1 MSFFVRYTN
10 SFHDVE
16 STMKQWLAFK
26 SQMNDFQFNAEC
38 WRWTEDSKLFWL
50 CIESFALQLSKLSLR
65 VNRISDNSVLA
76 KRDWFIMNLIKT
88 KTRNQL
94 SNINVD
100 KLMYIYINE
109 RTLNRSRN
117 LKKKLR
123 YTQSIEIDEKK
134 LLNMKDRL
142 LQKEIA
148 MARLNSSNN
157 EMLKKFLNSI
167 IDDQVAMKHSN
178 NWCYLYI
185 SLCIISSSINVY
197 KTCFLTIL
205 IRLGNKHV

>member
-1 MSFFVRYTN
+1 MMSFFIRYTS
-10 SFHDVE
+10 SFHDVKLI
-16 STMKQWLAFK
+16 MKQWLAFK

-50 CIESFALQLSKLSLR
+50 CIESFALQLLKLSLR
-65 VNRISDNSVLA
+65 INRISDNNVLA
-76 KRDWFIMNLIKT
+76 KRDWFIINLIKM

-94 SNINVD
+94 SNINVN

-109 RTLNRSRN
+109 RTLNQSQN

-142 LQKEIA
+142 LQKKIA
-148 MARLNSSNN
+148 MTRLNSSNN

-167 IDDQVAMKHSN
+167 INDQMTMKH
-178 NWCYLYI
+178 
-185 SLCIISSSINVY
+185 
-197 KTCFLTIL
+197 
-205 IRLGNKHV
+205 